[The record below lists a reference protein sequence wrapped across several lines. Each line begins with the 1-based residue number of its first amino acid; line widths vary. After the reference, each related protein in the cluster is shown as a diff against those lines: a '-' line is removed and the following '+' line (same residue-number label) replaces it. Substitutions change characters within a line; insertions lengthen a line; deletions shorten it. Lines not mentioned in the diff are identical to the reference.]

1 MDNNIFENG
10 KKLPLM
16 EDFYTI
22 QGEGFHAGKP
32 AYFIRIGGC
41 DIGCSWCDS
50 KASWNIENNELID
63 INEIVEKVNKLPV
76 KAVVVTGGEPC
87 KYNLEPLCNLLKV
100 NNIDTYIE
108 TSGAYKLTGKW
119 NWICL
124 SPKRNFPPL
133 KELLLIANELKVI
146 IFDELDFKW
155 AEENKKKV
163 SKSCKLFLQPE
174 WSRYEKNILK
184 IVDYVKKNPEWNIS
198 LQIHKFMHIP

>member
-1 MDNNIFENG
+1 
-10 KKLPLM
+10 
-16 EDFYTI
+16 
-22 QGEGFHAGKP
+22 
-32 AYFIRIGGC
+32 
-41 DIGCSWCDS
+41 GCSWCDS
-50 KASWNIENNELID
+50 KASWNIEHNKLID

-87 KYNLEPLCNLLKV
+87 KYNLEPLCNLLKF
-100 NNIDTYIE
+100 NNIETYIE

-124 SPKRNFPPL
+124 SPKRNSPPL
-133 KELLLIANELKVI
+133 KELLSIANELKVI

-163 SKSCKLFLQPE
+163 NKSCKLFLQPE
-174 WSRYEKNILK
+174 WSRYEKNIFK
-184 IVDYVKKNPEWNIS
+184 IVDYVKINPEWNIS